1 MPLQINA
8 GLIYQYRSILY
19 FEMTLCYIFL
29 WYIHSR
35 NQCLRN
41 TAAFML
47 RLYQCHYKSRCNND
61 RGDAVT
67 VVLFRSDQMVCMID
81 TIAVYVQIKAM
92 DQIKSA

>member
-1 MPLQINA
+1 
-8 GLIYQYRSILY
+8 
-19 FEMTLCYIFL
+19 
-29 WYIHSR
+29 
-35 NQCLRN
+35 
-41 TAAFML
+41 ML

-61 RGDAVT
+61 RGDAAT